1 MDGKTYLIRECLK
14 ESKYDYVELNFIER
28 PELVELF
35 ENATNAQDLL
45 MRLSLITDKQLNK
58 GNTIIFFDE
67 IQEFKDIVTR
77 IKFLVEEG
85 SYRYIMSGSLLGV
98 ELNDLR
104 SAPVGYLR
112 IEDMYPLTV
121 KEFEVDSLALAN
133 VQLHLEKAYKNFFRD
148 PKTGFPRFKS
158 KHHSRN
164 SYTTNVV
171 NGNILVESKKIRLP
185 KLKWIAMKKHREPA
199 ESLQLKSVTVSMEA
213 SGKYFASLLYEGYSC
228 ENQAAEPDY
237 STAKILGIDYAMQ
250 GMAVF
255 SEKIEMEEAG
265 FFRKNEKRLAREQRK
280 LSRCVRGSHNYE
292 LQKKKVARCH
302 EKIRNQRRD
311 HLYKLSRK
319 IADSYDAVAVEDIDM
334 KAMGQCLHFGKSVQ
348 DNGYGLFREM
358 LDYKLVWQGKKMVK
372 VDRFFPSSKKC
383 CKCGRIKKELKLSER
398 VYHCECGNEMDR
410 DRNAAI
416 NIREEA
422 RRMLTA

>member
-199 ESLQLKSVTVSMEA
+199 EGLRLRSVTVSMEP
-213 SGKYFASLLYEGYSC
+213 SGKYFASLLYEGYRC
-228 ENQAAEPDY
+228 ENQAAVSDY

-255 SEKIEMEEAG
+255 SEKIETEEAG

-280 LSRCVRGSHNYE
+280 LSRCVRGSHNYV

-311 HLYKLSRK
+311 HLHKLSRK
-319 IADSYDAVAVEDIDM
+319 IADSYDAVVVEDIDM

-358 LDYKLVWQGKKMVK
+358 LDYKLAWKGKKMVK
-372 VDRFFPSSKKC
+372 VNRFFPSSKKC

-398 VYHCECGNEMDR
+398 VYHCVCGNKMDR